1 MVLQDKIDIFIN
13 KAQTKITELSLKV
26 AEDLYEGYGDDT
38 HAVLANELSD
48 VISSLQSEQLDWSDY
63 EIELALDYYN
73 YKAEL
78 SDIALINY
86 ADIITRIS
94 DNGTVVDSGWIDA
107 FNSLQSTVI
116 FNKQDADNKINNLQN
131 QIDNIDL
138 SGLLPQELLD
148 DIDDLKGDSHT
159 HPNKSVLDGLTQ
171 SHVDSIGLNNNHRL
185 NSSIHVTSTQKN
197 SWDAKPTQQQ
207 LTDGLSGK
215 SDKNHTH
222 QISDVEGLAEAL
234 EVIEPEKGDKG
245 DKGDT
250 PIFSVGTVEIGE
262 ELQIDVDVSIP
273 ESPILNFTIPVAEDG
288 KDFKID
294 VYGNASSRLK
304 SLYNNEPLGFNYLGI
319 DTGLLYIRKP
329 FAEDGVTPIP
339 ATTTSGW
346 YQVKFAGDS
355 GWSPILGTQIVD
367 DNTTVLKVTGWVGG
381 TGNPPELGSDPNYP
395 VYIGQYGLTYN
406 LGEATNIKG
415 SQGISG
421 PSGKIMF
428 PDQTDTF
435 ENRYLYDSEP
445 RDFIFLDS
453 VNGVI
458 YRKLSESVGDWSEGF
473 QWKGDQGPVGPP
485 GEPGDG
491 GIVDPEFSDDEFEL
505 HNVTDTTKKAK
516 LDVQDVS
523 PNETRTL
530 KVPDK
535 NGTFALL
542 DDLTSYTESNLAPS
556 NPKNGDRW
564 FNTVTGIEYTWF
576 GSETWISV

>member
-13 KAQTKITELSLKV
+13 KAQTKITELSLQT
-26 AEDLYEGYGDDT
+26 AYDLYEGYGET
-38 HAVLANELSD
+38 SSAVLANELSD
-48 VISSLQSEQLDWSDY
+48 VIESLQSDLLDWSDY

-131 QIDNIDL
+131 QIDNMDL
-138 SGLLPQELLD
+138 SGLIPQELLD
-148 DIDDLKGDSHT
+148 DIDDLKEDSHT

-215 SDKNHTH
+215 SDINHTH

-294 VYGNASSRLK
+294 VYGNASNRLR
-304 SLYNNEPLGFNYLGI
+304 SLYNNEPLGFNYLGT
-319 DTGLLYIRKP
+319 DTGLLYVRKP

-355 GWSPILGTQIVD
+355 GWSPILGTHTVSD
-367 DNTTVLKVTGWVGG
+367 TVAVLKVVGWEGG
-381 TGNPPELGSDPNYP
+381 TGVPPELGSDPNYP
-395 VYIGQYGLTYN
+395 VYIGQYGLTYS

-435 ENRYLYDSEP
+435 ENRYLYDKIGRASCRE
-445 RDFIFLDS
+445 R
-453 VNGVI
+453 V
-458 YRKLSESVGDWSEGF
+458 
-473 QWKGDQGPVGPP
+473 
-485 GEPGDG
+485 
-491 GIVDPEFSDDEFEL
+491 
-505 HNVTDTTKKAK
+505 
-516 LDVQDVS
+516 
-523 PNETRTL
+523 
-530 KVPDK
+530 
-535 NGTFALL
+535 
-542 DDLTSYTESNLAPS
+542 
-556 NPKNGDRW
+556 
-564 FNTVTGIEYTWF
+564 
-576 GSETWISV
+576 

>member
-48 VISSLQSEQLDWSDY
+48 VIASLQSEQLDWIDY
-63 EIELALDYYN
+63 EVELALDYYN

-107 FNSLQSTVI
+107 FNSLQSTVVL
-116 FNKQDADNKINNLQN
+116 NKQATDSSIDDLQN
-131 QIDNIDL
+131 QIDNMDL
-138 SGLLPQELLD
+138 SGLIPQELLD
-148 DIDDLKGDSHT
+148 DIDDLKEDSHT
-159 HPNKSVLDGLTQ
+159 HNNKSVLDGLTQ
-171 SHVDSIGLNNNHRL
+171 SHVDSIGLNNDHRL
-185 NSSIHVTSTQKN
+185 NSSIHVTNTQKD
-197 SWDAKPTQQQ
+197 SWNAKPTQQQ

-215 SDKNHTH
+215 SDVNHTH

-273 ESPILNFTIPVAEDG
+273 ELPILNFTVPVGEDG

-294 VYGNASSRLK
+294 VYGNASDRLK
-304 SLYNNEPLGFNYLGI
+304 SLYNNEPLGFNYLGT

-329 FAEDGVTPIP
+329 LAEDGVTPIP

-355 GWSPILGTQIVD
+355 GWSPILGSQIVD
-367 DNTTVLKVTGWVGG
+367 DTTTVLKVAGWVGG

-395 VYIGQYGLTYN
+395 VYIGQYGLTYR
-406 LGEATNIKG
+406 LVEATNVKG
-415 SQGISG
+415 AQGISG
-421 PSGKIMF
+421 PPGKIMF

-435 ENRYLYDSEP
+435 ENRYLYDSES

-473 QWKGDQGPVGPP
+473 QWKGDQGSVGPP
-485 GEPGDG
+485 GPAG
-491 GIVDPEFSDDEFEL
+491 GIAVPVFSDSEFKITGSLDDTKVARFQNE
-505 HNVTDTTKKAK
+505 NITTDTER
-516 LDVQDVS
+516 VF
-523 PNETRTL
+523 EF
-530 KVPDK
+530 PDK

-542 DDLTSYTESNLAPS
+542 DDVNKYTESATPPDS
-556 NPKNGDRW
+556 PKNGDRW
-564 FNTVTGIEYTWF
+564 LNTVNGIEYTWF
-576 GSETWISV
+576 GDETWISL